1 MTQSMKIIDALHII
15 VYQIDQLVRN
25 MPDDEYRTKYSAAQ
39 KMQLLKSQQAKLE
52 VRAMPAHSQLKLKAH
67 DKKTKKKRKKE
78 IAKKKSRKV
87 KLSLDAADSSSSSK
101 SKISTG
107 SSAAIPRSP
116 LHKSDVQL
124 PTSKDEEENAL
135 KWKHRTKYIY
145 ETERISLKLKEIAA
159 ECTKDIELQAAMN
172 DIIARIDTLKKARD
186 EYYQYVQ
193 AQNDIFDKQI
203 KLLDELQ
210 TMQIR
215 ELTNKVHRLS
225 DTFKNI
231 DAKLSVIKAK
241 LQNITN
247 HRAKKTLI
255 QSFIEVKGHL
265 NKMICMN

>member
-1 MTQSMKIIDALHII
+1 
-15 VYQIDQLVRN
+15 

-52 VRAMPAHSQLKLKAH
+52 IRAMPAHSQLKLK
-67 DKKTKKKRKKE
+67 
-78 IAKKKSRKV
+78 
-87 KLSLDAADSSSSSK
+87 
-101 SKISTG
+101 
-107 SSAAIPRSP
+107 
-116 LHKSDVQL
+116 L
-124 PTSKDEEENAL
+124 PASKDEEENAL

-145 ETERISLKLKEIAA
+145 EAERISLKLKEIAA
-159 ECTKDIELQAAMN
+159 ECTKDIELRVTMD

-186 EYYQYVQ
+186 EYYQYLQ

-210 TMQIR
+210 TMQIA

-247 HRAKKTLI
+247 HQAKKTLI
-255 QSFIEVKGHL
+255 QSFIEAFCAL
-265 NKMICMN
+265 F